1 MKQEDNQ
8 DPQLKDGALQGN
20 PPKGGVGGILH
31 LSSTHCISFK
41 VGIGKESKKNE
52 LVEIELLLSLA
63 QEHGVQQ
70 IQIYGDSLLL
80 IKWLRNEA
88 QIRKLTV

>member
-1 MKQEDNQ
+1 MKQKDNQ
-8 DPQLKDGALQGN
+8 DPQPTDGSLQGN

-70 IQIYGDSLLL
+70 IQVFGDFLLV
-80 IKWLRNEA
+80 IKWIIKEDKIINFTL
-88 QIRKLTV
+88 